1 MYGSS
6 VAALPVTGA
15 GSTALMAAMNGH
27 VIVALILASLSA
39 FMTGILMLQ
48 RPEEEPDDVI

>member
-15 GSTALMAAMNGH
+15 GSTALVAAMNGH
-27 VIVALILASLSA
+27 VIVALVLASICA

-48 RPEEEPDDVI
+48 QPEEEPDDVI